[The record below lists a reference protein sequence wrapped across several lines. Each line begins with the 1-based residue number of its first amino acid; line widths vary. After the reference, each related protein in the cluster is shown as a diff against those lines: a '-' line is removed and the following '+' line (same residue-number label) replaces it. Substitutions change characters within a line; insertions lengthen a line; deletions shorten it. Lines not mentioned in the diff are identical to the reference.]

1 MKLSKWDLLHGFGT
15 LLLVLIGV
23 SSGVLHRSLWGFVIA
38 LQMVWIA
45 WLAVERGQL
54 RDLARE
60 YLHALRGLSSVIL
73 SLYFIHILKPE
84 SSFIAFLSVFLGL
97 CGMSIA
103 IIFSDRM
110 AKVQAAKSTNEPK
123 PSSASGGIF
132 YFNKLDSRIL
142 VPRGEYGV
150 GIGFNYARPEVWF
163 FLFVMIVGPILLKI
177 YFF

>member
-1 MKLSKWDLLHGFGT
+1 MKLSKWDFLHGLGT
-15 LLLVLIGV
+15 LLLILIGM
-23 SSGVLHRSLWGFVIA
+23 STGAMPRFLWGFVIA

-45 WLAVERGQL
+45 WCVVERGQL
-54 RDLARE
+54 GDLARD
-60 YLHALRGLSSVIL
+60 YLRALRGLSSVLL

-84 SSFIAFLSVFLGL
+84 SSSIAFLSAFLGL

-103 IIFSDRM
+103 ILFSDKM
-110 AKVQAAKSTNEPK
+110 AKDQAKQSPNSPEVTRTP
-123 PSSASGGIF
+123 GGVF
-132 YFNKLDSRIL
+132 YFCKDDPRIL

-177 YFF
+177 YLF